1 MKITKNQLRRIIREE
16 KARLLKE
23 APAGQYDQRMAD
35 MFKEA
40 IIETVYDIAIE
51 QGLHEPDGDGGSTLT
66 QEAIMAAAAALS
78 DAARDFYKGKAMEH
92 DMPRVKIG
100 R

>member
-16 KARLLKE
+16 KARLLRE
-23 APAGQYDQRMAD
+23 APAGQYDQRLAN

-40 IIETVYDIAIE
+40 IIETVYDVAVE
-51 QGLHEPDGDGGSTLT
+51 QGLHGPGVDGEETLT

-78 DAARDFYKGKAMEH
+78 DAAREFYKGDAMKY
-92 DMPRVKIG
+92 DMPSVKIG

>member
-23 APAGQYDQRMAD
+23 APAGQYDQRLYE

-40 IIETVYDIAIE
+40 IKEVVYDVAVE
-51 QGLHEPDGDGGSTLT
+51 QGLTEPDGMNITV
-66 QEAIMAAAAALS
+66 EAVQAAMAALS
-78 DAARDFYKGKAMEH
+78 DSAREFSREQGL
-92 DMPRVKIG
+92 R
-100 R
+100 